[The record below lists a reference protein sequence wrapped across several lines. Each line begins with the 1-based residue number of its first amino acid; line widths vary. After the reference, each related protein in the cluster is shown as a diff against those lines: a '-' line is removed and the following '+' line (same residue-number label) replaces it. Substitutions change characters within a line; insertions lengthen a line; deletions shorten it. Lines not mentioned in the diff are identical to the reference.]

1 MCKYGD
7 RILIIIYN
15 KGHWTGMSIKQKQN
29 EKKTSS
35 HNFTAPSC
43 TLPYPAIFF
52 QGTGAARH
60 ITPGP
65 FGVALIFY
73 AHARDHQR
81 ILGNGRTSATLAVRV
96 NLTAASTWKMKW
108 KWDE

>member
-1 MCKYGD
+1 MKKK
-7 RILIIIYN
+7 N
-15 KGHWTGMSIKQKQN
+15 KFPQFHS
-29 EKKTSS
+29 
-35 HNFTAPSC
+35 
-43 TLPYPAIFF
+43 TLMHPPIPAIPCLFF

-96 NLTAASTWKMKW
+96 NLTAASTLKVKW